1 MSDAKGTRAIAIA
14 PANDMQAATL
24 EAVLLGGD
32 LERLTAAERVNYM
45 LSVCKSLS
53 LNHLTK
59 PFEFIRLNGK
69 LVMYARKDCTEQLRR
84 NRAISIRIT
93 AREMLGDVYVVT
105 AQATDR
111 SGRCDESTGAVPLKG
126 LSGEALANAYM
137 KAETK
142 AKRRVTL
149 SISGLG
155 LLDESEVDSIPGA
168 ERVDVPAEPT
178 RPAPA
183 KRAPAPAKPSPPPSV
198 VDERALRIQKLC
210 LLKAPEG
217 LGWSRPHAKN
227 WLKKRFGKDMTTD
240 LTDQQKAD
248 AELLILARM
257 NSEAEYDDQVAKLAR
272 AGRCLGDGE
281 VTE

>member
-1 MSDAKGTRAIAIA
+1 MASELARI

-24 EAVLLGGD
+24 ESVLLGGD
-32 LERLTAAERVNYM
+32 LERLTPAERVNYM
-45 LSVCKSLS
+45 LSVCKSLN

-84 NRAISIRIT
+84 NGGVSIRIV
-93 AREMLGDVYVVT
+93 ARETTTDVYVVT

-111 SGRCDESTGAVPLKG
+111 TGRCDESIGAVPLKG
-126 LSGEALANAYM
+126 LSGEALANAFM

-168 ERVDVPAEPT
+168 QRVDALTAEPPVAPAAK
-178 RPAPA
+178 RPAKAPPPPP
-183 KRAPAPAKPSPPPSV
+183 PAPPPAQ

-210 LLKAPEG
+210 LLKTPEG

-227 WLKKRFGKDMTTD
+227 WLKKRFGVDMTTA

-248 AELLILARM
+248 AEVLILARM
-257 NSEAEYDDQVAKLAR
+257 KGEKEYERKVTELAR

-281 VTE
+281 VS